1 MGESSREPADREP
14 EAEAS
19 PSTRAKIL
27 ETAESLFARF
37 GFAGVGMRAVADS
50 VGVSKSALFHHF
62 PTKRAL
68 WAAVLERSMLEFDR
82 RLSAADSAGGALERM
97 RLWVEAVIDSLV
109 ENPSRAPLLLRSLFE
124 VEDEEPVDA
133 PAREVLSRVLGRV
146 AAGLEAGIAAGEIRP
161 VSVPHTLQSLI
172 GLTVF
177 HFASGDFG
185 EDLLGAPVFSAAE
198 IRRRKDHVIGF
209 MERALRAHPE

>member
-1 MGESSREPADREP
+1 MDEGDPPETES
-14 EAEAS
+14 S
-19 PSTRAKIL
+19 PSTRGKIL

-82 RLSAADSAGGALERM
+82 RISAAADRSGSALERM

-133 PAREVLSRVLGRV
+133 AAREVLSRVLGKV

-185 EDLLGAPVFSAAE
+185 EDLLGAPVYSAAE
-198 IRRRKDHVIGF
+198 IRQRKEHVIGF
-209 MERALRAHPE
+209 MERALRAQPD

>member
-1 MGESSREPADREP
+1 MEDEREP
-14 EAEAS
+14 ESS
-19 PSTRAKIL
+19 PSTREKIV
-27 ETAESLFARF
+27 ETAEGLFARF

-68 WAAVLERSMLEFDR
+68 WAAVLERSMLEFDAR
-82 RLSAADSAGGALERM
+82 IELAAGRAGTALEQM
-97 RLWVEAVIDSLV
+97 RLCIEAVIDSLV
-109 ENPSRAPLLLRSLFE
+109 ENPARAPLLLRSLFE

-133 PAREVLSRVLGRV
+133 AARAVLERVLGRV

-198 IRRRKDHVIGF
+198 IRARKEHVVAF
-209 MERALRAHPE
+209 MERALRATPE

>member
-1 MGESSREPADREP
+1 MDDRELDAP
-14 EAEAS
+14 EPEAS
-19 PSTRAKIL
+19 PSTRAKIV
-27 ETAESLFARF
+27 ETAEGLFARF

-68 WAAVLERSMLEFDR
+68 WAAVLERSMLEFDAR
-82 RLSAADSAGGALERM
+82 IQAAGGRAGSALERM
-97 RLWVEAVIDSLV
+97 QLWIEAVIDSLV
-109 ENPSRAPLLLRSLFE
+109 ESPARAKLLLRSLFE

-133 PAREVLSRVLGRV
+133 AARAVLERVLGRV
-146 AAGLEAGIAAGEIRP
+146 AAGLEAGIASGELRP

-172 GLTVF
+172 GMTVF

-185 EDLLGAPVFSAAE
+185 DDLLGAPVYSAAE
-198 IRRRKDHVIGF
+198 IRRRKEHVISF
-209 MERALRAHPE
+209 MARALRATPE

>member
-1 MGESSREPADREP
+1 MEDEREP
-14 EAEAS
+14 ESS
-19 PSTRAKIL
+19 PSTREKIV
-27 ETAESLFARF
+27 ETAEGLFARF

-68 WAAVLERSMLEFDR
+68 WAAVLERSMLEFDTR
-82 RLSAADSAGGALERM
+82 IEAAAGRAGTALDQM
-97 RLWVEAVIDSLV
+97 RLCIEAVIDSLV
-109 ENPSRAPLLLRSLFE
+109 ENPARAPLLLRSLFE

-133 PAREVLSRVLGRV
+133 AARAVLERVLGRV
-146 AAGLEAGIAAGEIRP
+146 AAGLEAGIASGEIRP

-185 EDLLGAPVFSAAE
+185 EDLLGAPLYSAAE
-198 IRRRKDHVIGF
+198 IRRRKDHVIAF
-209 MERALRAHPE
+209 MERALRAHPD

>member
-1 MGESSREPADREP
+1 MGDPELEPQDPER

-19 PSTRAKIL
+19 PSTRGKIL
-27 ETAESLFARF
+27 ENAESLFARF

-82 RLSAADSAGGALERM
+82 RLSAADSAGGALERL
-97 RLWVEAVIDSLV
+97 RLWIEAVIDSLV

-133 PAREVLSRVLGRV
+133 PAREVLQRVLGKI
-146 AAGLEAGIAAGEIRP
+146 AAGLEAGIASGEIRP

-177 HFASGDFG
+177 HFASGEFG
-185 EDLLGAPVFSAAE
+185 DDLLGSPVYSAAE
-198 IRRRKDHVIGF
+198 IRRRKDHVIAF
-209 MERALRAHPE
+209 MERALRASD

>member
-1 MGESSREPADREP
+1 
-14 EAEAS
+14 
-19 PSTRAKIL
+19 
-27 ETAESLFARF
+27 
-37 GFAGVGMRAVADS
+37 MRAVADS

-68 WAAVLERSMLEFDR
+68 WAAVLERSMLEFDAR
-82 RLSAADSAGGALERM
+82 IAAAADRAGTALERM
-97 RLWVEAVIDSLV
+97 RLCIEAVIDSLV
-109 ENPSRAPLLLRSLFE
+109 ENPARAPLLLRSLFE

-133 PAREVLSRVLGRV
+133 AAREVLERVLGRV
-146 AAGLEAGIAAGEIRP
+146 AAGLEAGIVSGELRP

-185 EDLLGAPVFSAAE
+185 EDLLGAPLFSAAE
-198 IRRRKDHVIGF
+198 IRQRKEHVIAF
-209 MERALRAHPE
+209 MERALRAHPD